1 MTTQKLELTWVG
13 KNHKIRLEPR
23 ILIEDTELSYGDP
36 DTGNMLIH
44 WDNLLALRAL
54 EQDYA
59 GKVKCIYIDPPYN
72 TGNAFE
78 HYDDGLEHSEWLN
91 LMKPRLEILRRLLS
105 DEGSIWI
112 SIDDKEVHYLKVLCD
127 EVFWRQNYISTIA
140 VKMSTASW
148 LKTSHREK
156 TIIKEKEFILAYAK
170 NSDDFFI
177 TPQYVPKLDWDDE
190 FQYILEKSDS
200 LDSSKWKVLRLKD
213 ELKKNNIDYNPNDE
227 KFIQYVLENSHKIWR
242 RAFIRNEFKEL
253 SQNSPD
259 KIFYDENNE
268 NYYYRWRQ
276 MYFYSDRFHECFT
289 EEGIKNLPSY
299 LLWDFWVDI
308 NTWKLFNEGGIEF
321 RNWKKPEFLIARI
334 FSMTTKKWDIVLDS
348 FLWSGTTASVAHKMW
363 RKYIGIELW
372 EHAYTHSKAR
382 LDLVIDNKDPGGITT
397 TTKWNW
403 GWWYK
408 FYELGPSVMARD
420 ERGRYVINPNMNGE
434 LLVRALCKIENFRYL
449 PKGDS
454 DIIKHGYST
463 ERDFL
468 HVTTRLI
475 DQEAIDRIQW
485 KYLKEEESILIL
497 AKTVADWLKLPPN
510 IQVKKIPNEIL
521 RKCEYAKDDYSLP
534 ILTQTQ
540 EELEGLK
547 KDIIQIDNQD

>member
-23 ILIEDTELSYGDP
+23 ILIEDTEKSYGDP

-44 WDNLLALRAL
+44 WDNLLALKAL

-105 DEGSIWI
+105 EKGSIWI
-112 SIDDKEVHYLKVLCD
+112 SIDSYESHYLKVLCD
-127 EVFWRQNYISTIA
+127 EIFGRQNFIDEVIWQRAYSPINLKKTLSKSHDSILVYSKNSEWFELNKLPRSDEANDRYKNPDNDIRWKWKSSDLSVGPAIEKNIYEIT
-140 VKMSTASW
+140 TPSW
-148 LKTSHREK
+148 RVVLPPKGYSWRLSEDRLA
-156 TIIKEKEFILAYAK
+156 EFIKDNRIWFWPNWDATPSIK
-170 NSDDFFI
+170 RFISEVKDGI
-177 TPQYVPKLDWDDE
+177 TPMTLWTYQEVWHNQDAKREIKALFWDD
-190 FQYILEKSDS
+190 
-200 LDSSKWKVLRLKD
+200 
-213 ELKKNNIDYNPNDE
+213 
-227 KFIQYVLENSHKIWR
+227 
-242 RAFIRNEFKEL
+242 
-253 SQNSPD
+253 
-259 KIFYDENNE
+259 IF
-268 NYYYRWRQ
+268 W
-276 MYFYSDRFHECFT
+276 T
-289 EEGIKNLPSY
+289 P
-299 LLWDFWVDI
+299 
-308 NTWKLFNEGGIEF
+308 
-321 RNWKKPEFLIARI
+321 KPEALMERVIMLASNEWDLI
-334 FSMTTKKWDIVLDS
+334 LDS
-348 FLWSGTTASVAHKMW
+348 FLGSWTTCAVAHKMW
-363 RKYIGIELW
+363 RKWIGIELW
-372 EHAYTHSKAR
+372 NHAYTHCKVR
-382 LDLVIDNKDPGGITT
+382 LDKVIDWTDNGWITEST
-397 TTKWNW
+397 EWKWW
-403 GWWYK
+403 GWYK
-408 FYELGPSVMARD
+408 FYELWPSVMAKD

-449 PKGDS
+449 PKGDG
-454 DIIKHGYST
+454 DIIKHGYSS

-475 DQEAIDRIQW
+475 DQEAIDRIQS
-485 KYLKEEESILIL
+485 KYLKDDESILIL
-497 AKTVADWLKLPPN
+497 AKTVADGLRLPPN